1 MSAVPETGAAPLVL
15 VVDDETPIARVVA
28 DLIEDLGLRALTAP
42 DGRQAL
48 ALARTSWP
56 DLVITDMMMP
66 GMGGIELIATLRAE
80 AAAQGLPPLPI
91 ILMTAAGGR
100 SARTS
105 EADVFLAKPFDLAH
119 LEELIMRLVGMDGQ
133 PPAPGAASG

>member
-1 MSAVPETGAAPLVL
+1 MGAIPETGVTPLVL

-28 DLIEDLGLRALTAP
+28 ELVEDLGLRALTAA

-56 DLVITDMMMP
+56 ALVITDMMMP
-66 GMGGIELIATLRAE
+66 GMGGLELIAELRAE
-80 AAAQGLPPLPI
+80 AVTQGLPRLPI

-100 SARTS
+100 SARVS
-105 EADVFLAKPFDLAH
+105 DADVFLAKPFDLAQ
-119 LEELIMRLVGMDGQ
+119 LEDLIVRLTGERKQ
-133 PPAPGAASG
+133 